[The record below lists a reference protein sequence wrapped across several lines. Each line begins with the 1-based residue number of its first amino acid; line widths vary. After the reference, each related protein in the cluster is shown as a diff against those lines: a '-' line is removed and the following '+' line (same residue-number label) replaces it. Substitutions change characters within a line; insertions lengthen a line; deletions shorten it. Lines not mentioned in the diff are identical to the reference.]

1 MEKLDICFVGLG
13 SIAFKHLNNIFKIED
28 NTKISVDA
36 YRTTN
41 QTFYDFSKF
50 SINSIYNINEL
61 KNYYDLIFITNPTIF
76 HLSTFRTIRPLSD
89 KIFIEKPL
97 FSDLLNDESELDF
110 LYSPLD
116 YVAAPIRFSNIY
128 KEIKKITD
136 LHSPISVRIICSSYM
151 PNWQKGRDYRNSFR
165 TNITLGGGVDLDL
178 IHEID
183 YMIGLFGYPI
193 NIIKK
198 MNKHSSLEM
207 NASDIS
213 IYIFEYSNF
222 FVEVH
227 LDYFGVFERREIEL
241 FYNDNFIKGDF
252 INGTIYTHSN
262 KSTIKIEKNDNY
274 FDEIF
279 YFLKLTK
286 SSPNLNNLYNAY
298 KTLKIS
304 KGLL

>member
-136 LHSPISVRIICSSYM
+136 LHSPI
-151 PNWQKGRDYRNSFR
+151 
-165 TNITLGGGVDLDL
+165 
-178 IHEID
+178 
-183 YMIGLFGYPI
+183 
-193 NIIKK
+193 
-198 MNKHSSLEM
+198 
-207 NASDIS
+207 
-213 IYIFEYSNF
+213 
-222 FVEVH
+222 
-227 LDYFGVFERREIEL
+227 
-241 FYNDNFIKGDF
+241 
-252 INGTIYTHSN
+252 
-262 KSTIKIEKNDNY
+262 
-274 FDEIF
+274 
-279 YFLKLTK
+279 
-286 SSPNLNNLYNAY
+286 
-298 KTLKIS
+298 
-304 KGLL
+304 